1 MHVFERGMH
10 HSSVRI
16 AKERLKSLLVS
27 DRVQCQPDTYELL
40 CGELYHT
47 IGKYMKITEDN
58 FKVEITRSQIRINL
72 TGKKTKP
79 YHLKDVKFGLVISV
93 IAISIIGVMVIGS
106 AKQAVQG
113 RQIIGLVAG
122 VILMIILSMIDY
134 VWLLNFYWILYGINI
149 IALVCVKLFGTNVNG
164 AQRWID
170 IGVTNFQPSELSK
183 ILVVVFF
190 AKFLMNHEDDLN
202 SAATILKAVGLIA
215 PTLILI
221 VLQPDLSTTL
231 SIALVFCA
239 MMYLA
244 GLSYRFIGTLIAILV
259 PVTII
264 FISIVVQPNQPF
276 LHDYQQK
283 RILAWLEPQK
293 YASDEAY
300 QQNNAIMAIGS
311 GQLTG
316 KGLNNNTTTSVK
328 NGNFISEPQ
337 TDFIFAIVGEELGF
351 VGCCIVI
358 GLLLLIVVQCI
369 LIGLRAQDLAGRII
383 CCGVAAQI
391 GFQSF
396 INIGVATGILP
407 NTGIPLPFVSY
418 GLTSLISLYMGI
430 GIVLNIGLQP
440 KKYQ

>member
-1 MHVFERGMH
+1 M
-10 HSSVRI
+10 
-16 AKERLKSLLVS
+16 RL
-27 DRVQCQPDTYELL
+27 P
-40 CGELYHT
+40 
-47 IGKYMKITEDN
+47 
-58 FKVEITRSQIRINL
+58 
-72 TGKKTKP
+72 KKTKP

-190 AKFLMNHEDDLN
+190 AKFLMNHEDDLS

-231 SIALVFCA
+231 SIALAFCA

>member
-1 MHVFERGMH
+1 M
-10 HSSVRI
+10 
-16 AKERLKSLLVS
+16 RL
-27 DRVQCQPDTYELL
+27 P
-40 CGELYHT
+40 
-47 IGKYMKITEDN
+47 
-58 FKVEITRSQIRINL
+58 
-72 TGKKTKP
+72 KKTKP

-190 AKFLMNHEDDLN
+190 AKFLMNHEDDLS

-244 GLSYRFIGTLIAILV
+244 RLSYRFIGTLIAILV

>member
-1 MHVFERGMH
+1 M
-10 HSSVRI
+10 
-16 AKERLKSLLVS
+16 RL
-27 DRVQCQPDTYELL
+27 P
-40 CGELYHT
+40 
-47 IGKYMKITEDN
+47 
-58 FKVEITRSQIRINL
+58 
-72 TGKKTKP
+72 KKTKP

-183 ILVVVFF
+183 ILVVIFF
-190 AKFLMNHEDDLN
+190 AKFLMNHEDDLS

>member
-1 MHVFERGMH
+1 MDMVKRGEMMSVEDVTEILPIDLIGAIPDDEQVVIGTNQGEAVVDMDSLAGKAYTNICRRITGEEVPFLDLINRKVCFTNFPICLKEIRGCIMHVFERGMH

-72 TGKKTKP
+72 TGENREITKKTKP

-183 ILVVVFF
+183 ILVVLFF

-311 GQLTG
+311 GQLM
-316 KGLNNNTTTSVK
+316 VK
-328 NGNFISEPQ
+328 
-337 TDFIFAIVGEELGF
+337 D
-351 VGCCIVI
+351 
-358 GLLLLIVVQCI
+358 
-369 LIGLRAQDLAGRII
+369 
-383 CCGVAAQI
+383 
-391 GFQSF
+391 
-396 INIGVATGILP
+396 
-407 NTGIPLPFVSY
+407 
-418 GLTSLISLYMGI
+418 
-430 GIVLNIGLQP
+430 
-440 KKYQ
+440 

>member
-1 MHVFERGMH
+1 M
-10 HSSVRI
+10 
-16 AKERLKSLLVS
+16 RL
-27 DRVQCQPDTYELL
+27 P
-40 CGELYHT
+40 
-47 IGKYMKITEDN
+47 
-58 FKVEITRSQIRINL
+58 
-72 TGKKTKP
+72 KKTKP
-79 YHLKDVKFGLVISV
+79 YHLKDVKFGLAISV

-183 ILVVVFF
+183 ILVVLFF
-190 AKFLMNHEDDLN
+190 AKFLMNHEDDLS

-231 SIALVFCA
+231 SIALVFCT

>member
-1 MHVFERGMH
+1 M
-10 HSSVRI
+10 
-16 AKERLKSLLVS
+16 RL
-27 DRVQCQPDTYELL
+27 P
-40 CGELYHT
+40 
-47 IGKYMKITEDN
+47 
-58 FKVEITRSQIRINL
+58 
-72 TGKKTKP
+72 KKTKP

-106 AKQAVQG
+106 ANQAVQG

-190 AKFLMNHEDDLN
+190 AKFLMNHEDDLS

>member
-1 MHVFERGMH
+1 M
-10 HSSVRI
+10 
-16 AKERLKSLLVS
+16 RL
-27 DRVQCQPDTYELL
+27 P
-40 CGELYHT
+40 
-47 IGKYMKITEDN
+47 
-58 FKVEITRSQIRINL
+58 
-72 TGKKTKP
+72 KKTKP

-202 SAATILKAVGLIA
+202 RAATILKAVGLIA

>member
-1 MHVFERGMH
+1 M
-10 HSSVRI
+10 
-16 AKERLKSLLVS
+16 RL
-27 DRVQCQPDTYELL
+27 P
-40 CGELYHT
+40 
-47 IGKYMKITEDN
+47 
-58 FKVEITRSQIRINL
+58 
-72 TGKKTKP
+72 KKTKP
-79 YHLKDVKFGLVISV
+79 YHLKDVKFSLVISV

-183 ILVVVFF
+183 ILVVLFF
-190 AKFLMNHEDDLN
+190 AKFLMNHEDDLS

>member
-1 MHVFERGMH
+1 M
-10 HSSVRI
+10 
-16 AKERLKSLLVS
+16 RL
-27 DRVQCQPDTYELL
+27 P
-40 CGELYHT
+40 
-47 IGKYMKITEDN
+47 
-58 FKVEITRSQIRINL
+58 
-72 TGKKTKP
+72 KKTKP

-190 AKFLMNHEDDLN
+190 AKFLMNHEDDLS

-259 PVTII
+259 PITII